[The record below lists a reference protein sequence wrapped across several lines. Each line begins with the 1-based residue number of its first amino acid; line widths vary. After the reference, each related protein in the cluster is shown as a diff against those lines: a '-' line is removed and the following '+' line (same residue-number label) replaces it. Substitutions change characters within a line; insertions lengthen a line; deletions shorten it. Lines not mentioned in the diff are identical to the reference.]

1 MKIITVGTNM
11 FETTKTATNTYRN
24 EIQRLK
30 TELQNSFLSDLAYDM
45 DDLKEKFPNLDVIY
59 ITGTTPEWND
69 GEECTHYSEIYID
82 ASSKYSGLGDLYER
96 MYECYDLNDQAELD
110 ECVPKDLHH
119 VNKKLSKDE
128 LEEINEILC
137 AAQLEKNLETV
148 FDTNWMIFIDFRN
161 GNTEVTKEDYE
172 CGY

>member
-1 MKIITVGTNM
+1 MKITTAGTNM
-11 FETTKTATNTYRN
+11 FETTKTATNTYRR
-24 EIQRLK
+24 EVERLK

-45 DDLKEKFPNLDVIY
+45 DGLKQKFPNLDVIY
-59 ITGTTPEWND
+59 IVGTTPEWND
-69 GEECTHYSEIYID
+69 GEECTHDSEIFID

-96 MYECYDLNDQAELD
+96 MYGCYDLNDQADLD
-110 ECVPKDLHH
+110 ENVPTDLHK
-119 VNKKLSKDE
+119 VNKKLTKEEVS
-128 LEEINEILC
+128 EINEILY

>member
-1 MKIITVGTNM
+1 M
-11 FETTKTATNTYRN
+11 FETTKTATDTYRR
-24 EIQRLK
+24 EVKRLK
-30 TELQNSFLSDLAYDM
+30 TELQNSFLLDLAYDM

-69 GEECTHYSEIYID
+69 GEECLHRSETFID
-82 ASSKYSGLGDLYER
+82 AHNSHSGLGDLFGRLYN
-96 MYECYDLNDQAELD
+96 CYDINDQEDLD
-110 ECVPKDLHH
+110 EHVPVDLHQ
-119 VNKKLSKDE
+119 VNKKLTKE
-128 LEEINEILC
+128 EVYEINEILYS
-137 AAQLEKNLETV
+137 AQLEQNLETV